1 MPTVQTTSTGSL
13 NVPYAD
19 LIEKASQK
27 YGVPDTLIAAVI
39 KQESGFHPNAHSS
52 AGAAGLMQLM
62 PSTAAGL
69 GVSNPYDPAQAI
81 DGGTR
86 YLANALKNNNGSVP
100 LALAAY
106 NAGQGAVNKYGG
118 IPPYKETQNYVSSIM
133 AMYGSGNVN
142 VSGLSTGS
150 SGSSNPFDIGSTIV
164 NGFQNIIRTLVTDT
178 TKFFIYI
185 ILFGLMVF
193 FGWQALKGSPVVNGA
208 AQGAKKAAKGAAKT
222 AVKVAEV
229 IPK

>member
-39 KQESGFHPNAHSS
+39 KQESGFHPTAHSS

-62 PSTAAGL
+62 PSTARGL
-69 GVSNPYDPAQAI
+69 GVTNVYDPAQSI

-86 YLANALKNNNGSVP
+86 YLANAIKNNNGSVP

-118 IPPYKETQNYVSSIM
+118 IPPYKETQNYVQSIM
-133 AMYGSGNVN
+133 AMYGSGNVD
-142 VSGLSTGS
+142 VSGINTGTN
-150 SGSSNPFDIGSTIV
+150 NPLDIGGNIV
-164 NGFQNIIRTLVTDT
+164 NGIQNIFRTLFTDT
-178 TKFFIYI
+178 VKVFLYI
-185 ILFGLMVF
+185 ILFSLMVF
-193 FGWQALKGSPVVNGA
+193 FAYKALQGSPPASA
-208 AQGAKKAAKGAAKT
+208 AIQTGRSAGRTAKKVVKT
-222 AVKVAEV
+222 VVKV
-229 IPK
+229 

>member
-13 NVPYAD
+13 NVPYSD

-150 SGSSNPFDIGSTIV
+150 GGGSSFDIGGTIV
-164 NGFQNIIRTLVTDT
+164 NGFQNIIRTVVTDT

-193 FGWQALKGSPVVNGA
+193 FGYQAIKGSPVVNDTINTG
-208 AQGAKKAAKGAAKT
+208 KKAAKGAAKT
-222 AVKVAEV
+222 AVAL

>member
-1 MPTVQTTSTGSL
+1 MANSVVIGSGST
-13 NVPYAD
+13 PYEN
-19 LIEKASQK
+19 LIQNASQK
-27 YGVPDTLIAAVI
+27 YGVPENLIKAVI
-39 KQESGFHPNAHSS
+39 KQESGFNPQARSK

-86 YLANALKNNNGSVP
+86 YLAQAIKNNNGSVP

-118 IPPYKETQNYVSSIM
+118 IPPYKETQNYVQSIM
-133 AMYGSGNVN
+133 AMFGSGNVD
-142 VSGLSTGS
+142 VSGINTGGGS
-150 SGSSNPFDIGSTIV
+150 SFDIGGNIV
-164 NGFQNIIRTLVTDT
+164 NGIQNIFRTLFTDT
-178 TKFFIYI
+178 IKIFMYI

-193 FGWQALKGSPVVNGA
+193 FAYKALQGSPPASA
-208 AQGAKKAAKGAAKT
+208 AIQTTKKAGSATKKIVKT
-222 AVKVAEV
+222 AIKVM
-229 IPK
+229 PK